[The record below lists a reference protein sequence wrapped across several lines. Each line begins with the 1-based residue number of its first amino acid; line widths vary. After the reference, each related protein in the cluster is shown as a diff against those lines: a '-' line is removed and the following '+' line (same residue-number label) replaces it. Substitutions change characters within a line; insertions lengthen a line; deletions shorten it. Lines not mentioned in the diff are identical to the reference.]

1 MFSDFQD
8 KLKGFGTCE
17 MKYNTVEAFGAA
29 VSGQRKEQSDLL
41 KEALALDEENCQL
54 AQLILDCSK

>member
-1 MFSDFQD
+1 
-8 KLKGFGTCE
+8 